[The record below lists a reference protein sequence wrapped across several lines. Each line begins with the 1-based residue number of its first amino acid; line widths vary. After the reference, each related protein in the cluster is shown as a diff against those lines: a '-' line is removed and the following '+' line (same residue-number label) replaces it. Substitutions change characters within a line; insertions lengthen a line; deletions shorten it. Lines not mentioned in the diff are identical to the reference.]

1 MIWGKLALFAGGM
14 LFGSAGMK
22 ILGSKDAKKAYAH
35 TTAAVLRMKDAVMA
49 TVTAVREGADDV
61 LADAKAI
68 NEARNAQTDEIIE
81 DECCCDCCCEEE
93 ANDEE

>member
-22 ILGSKDAKKAYAH
+22 ILCSKDARKAYAH
-35 TTAAVLRMKDAVMA
+35 TTAAVLRMKDAVMSA
-49 TVTAVREGADDV
+49 VTAVREGADDV

-68 NEARNAQTDEIIE
+68 NEARNAQADEIIE
-81 DECCCDCCCEEE
+81 DECCCDCCQEESDDAE
-93 ANDEE
+93 

>member
-1 MIWGKLALFAGGM
+1 MIWGKVALFAGGM

-35 TTAAVLRMKDAVMA
+35 TTAAVLRIKDAVMSA
-49 TVTAVREGADDV
+49 VTAVREGADDV

-68 NEARNAQTDEIIE
+68 NEARNAQDDVIE
-81 DECCCDCCCEEE
+81 DDCCCEEE
-93 ANDEE
+93 TTDEE

>member
-1 MIWGKLALFAGGM
+1 MIWGKVALFAGGM

-35 TTAAVLRMKDAVMA
+35 TTAAVLRMKDAVMSA
-49 TVTAVREGADDV
+49 VTAVREGADDV

-68 NEARNAQTDEIIE
+68 NEARNAQDDVIE
-81 DECCCDCCCEEE
+81 DDCCCEEE
-93 ANDEE
+93 TTDEE

>member
-1 MIWGKLALFAGGM
+1 MIWGKAALFAGGM

-35 TTAAVLRMKDAVMA
+35 TAAAVLRMKDAVMSA
-49 TVTAVREGADDV
+49 VTAVREGADDV

-68 NEARNAQTDEIIE
+68 NEARNAQDDVKE
-81 DECCCDCCCEEE
+81 
-93 ANDEE
+93 

>member
-35 TTAAVLRMKDAVMA
+35 TTAAVLRMKDAVMS

-68 NEARNAQTDEIIE
+68 NEARNAQADEIIE
-81 DECCCDCCCEEE
+81 DEFCCDCCCDKE
-93 ANDEE
+93 ANAEE